1 MKRSA
6 LIFGLSV
13 CMVFSSCEVLEEV
26 VNTTGGG
33 GGTPTDNTPKLTND
47 EVIAGLKEALKIGIQ
62 KGADMACKLDG
73 FYKNPAIMIPFPS
86 DAQAMKDK
94 AIEWGMEAKVTEIE
108 TTLNRAAEEASK
120 KAAPIFVDAITNM
133 SVSDGFAILNGTED
147 AATNYLKNATTTAL
161 TTAFKPVVHEAIAT
175 VKLTSYWSPIA
186 DKYNKFAKLAG
197 KSEVNPDLDQYV
209 TDLGIKGLF
218 HLVKQ
223 EEAKIRKDPLAQ
235 VTDLLKKVFGSL
247 LD

>member
-6 LIFGLSV
+6 LVFGLSV

-33 GGTPTDNTPKLTND
+33 GTTTDNTPKLTND

-62 KGADMACKLDG
+62 NGANMASKVDG
-73 FYKNPAIMIPFPS
+73 FYKNPAIMIPFPP
-86 DAQAMKDK
+86 DAQAVKDK

-133 SVSDGFAILNGTED
+133 SVSDGFAILNGADD
-147 AATNYLKNATTTAL
+147 AATNYLKNATTPAL
-161 TTAFKPVVHEAIAT
+161 TSAFKPVVHEAIAT
-175 VKLTSYWSPIA
+175 VKLTSLWNPLA
-186 DKYNKFAKLAG
+186 DKYNKFAKIAG
-197 KSEVNPDLDQYV
+197 KPEVNPDLDQYV

-223 EEAKIRKDPLAQ
+223 EEAKIRKDPVAQ